1 LSHFETE
8 LDLNPKQSLLDELS
22 AGLNEHAEH
31 FVTAEG
37 FQPIAFFA
45 RDDEGRLHGG
55 IYGRINWNWLDV
67 SLLWVCAD
75 HRGRGFGS
83 ELLRQL
89 ESEAASRGC
98 TRSHVDTF
106 SFQARDFYLANG
118 YEKFAE
124 LSGYPED
131 HSRIYMKKAL

>member
-1 LSHFETE
+1 MSRFEAE
-8 LDLNPKQSLLDELS
+8 LDLKPKQSLLDELS
-22 AGLNEHAEH
+22 AGLKEHAEP
-31 FVTAEG
+31 FVSEEG
-37 FQPIAFFA
+37 FQPIAYFA
-45 RDDEGRLHGG
+45 RDNQGHMRGG
-55 IYGRINWNWLDV
+55 IYGRINWNWLKI
-67 SLLWVCAD
+67 SLLWVCAE

-98 TRSHVDTF
+98 TNSHVDTF

-124 LSGYPED
+124 LSAYPEE
-131 HSRIYMKKAL
+131 HSRIFLKKAL